1 MSVDWELG
9 LRNFK
14 FCMISSH
21 TMAYARR
28 RALEKARKRHGTC
41 RKNFATQNFAS
52 ARVLTIFAQNA
63 QMS

>member
-1 MSVDWELG
+1 MFVDWELG

-28 RALEKARKRHGTC
+28 RALEKARKRHEHAAKILR
-41 RKNFATQNFAS
+41 RKILPP
-52 ARVLTIFAQNA
+52 RVF
-63 QMS
+63 

>member
-1 MSVDWELG
+1 MFVDWILG
-9 LRNFK
+9 LEFACWIN
-14 FCMISSH
+14 
-21 TMAYARR
+21 TLGAYARR

-52 ARVLTIFAQNA
+52 ARILTIFAQNA